1 MNRPSWLTTLMDK
14 GSVAHSAANPKIL
27 AELITLGIV
36 AIKTAGIHRTIVPSR
51 PQQLRKWL
59 DARYPNHDRVPEEA
73 HVREGNI
80 VRSGGSKAGGS
91 AHGVLSFQFKWFGR
105 EDDLWTQMTETYG
118 VAAVLTDRL
127 SNLTLPANWRLLTV
141 ENWEPFFRSDY
152 SGAPVPVMV
161 AYLGGNAPG
170 SVLEALKTFSTLPE
184 AVLHF
189 GDYDWEGLYIFQ
201 RLQKVMP
208 RARLHIPGNIESL
221 FKQFGNRNLVE
232 KQKRKSLF
240 DEKNLECL
248 PVIKLIEQH
257 NAGLEQE
264 IVGLPEW
271 THISSGW

>member
-1 MNRPSWLTTLMDK
+1 MNRPSWLITLMDK
-14 GSVAHSAANPKIL
+14 GAVAHSAANPKIF

-36 AIKTAGIHRTIVPSR
+36 AIKTAGIRRTLVASR
-51 PQQLRKWL
+51 PQQLRKWVN
-59 DARYPNHDRVPEEA
+59 ARYPDHGRVPDEA

-105 EDDLWTQMTETYG
+105 EDDLWTQMTQIYG
-118 VAAVLTDRL
+118 MAAVLTDRL
-127 SNLTLPANWRLLTV
+127 AELILPATWRLLTV
-141 ENWEPFFRSDY
+141 ENWEPFFRADY
-152 SGAPVPVMV
+152 SGALVPVMV
-161 AYLGGNAPG
+161 VYLGGNASG
-170 SVLEALKTFSTLPE
+170 SVMEALKTFSTPPE

-201 RLQKVMP
+201 RLQKMMP
-208 RARLHIPGNIESL
+208 QARLYIPGNIETL

-232 KQKRKSLF
+232 NQKRKSLF
-240 DEKNLECL
+240 DEKNSECL

-264 IVGLPEW
+264 IVELPEW
-271 THISSGW
+271 RHISS